1 MSILGKM
8 KSKNLDQWINE
19 LKKTISSPEF
29 ILLAIVSVFV
39 YFPFLSG
46 QMNNADGFTFGV
58 FHHSNGY
65 GSEDNLGRFFLRFF
79 DIWRDGMVL
88 PSLIVALCISFLWGS
103 VLILWKIFRTE
114 RPFDRFVMGVLIV
127 CTPSVANLLTYDYTA
142 DGYCLGFLL
151 AVLAAGLLIQGSGI
165 WTAIVAAICIW
176 GSLGLYQA
184 YLAVT
189 ISICGFWLII
199 RVIENKDTGRT
210 LGLKTGR
217 FLFGGGV
224 GTAGYLMMFTIL
236 DKIGYLTKDHTR
248 GSDQVLQN
256 FITNFFS
263 DLKQIFIVFKEYY
276 MANTL
281 VYNSWHGR
289 KYVNL
294 LLLLL
299 TICLLVLAVVQN
311 KTWQK
316 PLRLLAAIG
325 LIVMIPVML
334 EIVILLAPGT
344 SVYAETGMLMLCTM
358 NLIYL
363 LPLLLLPYIRT
374 KMMRLPV
381 RICEI
386 YMALFMC
393 IFIGV
398 FARMLQAE
406 SNKFQMLAYGME
418 NRLEQL
424 DEYESGMKVMVVG
437 RPQSGNYPFVDDT
450 YKTITKGMISDY
462 SLTFGRADQ
471 VSNSW
476 IELFKY
482 YCGVNYERVTD
493 EERDQI
499 LNSSQL
505 QNMDIYPAQSSVQ
518 QIGDIAVIRL
528 SE

>member
-1 MSILGKM
+1 M
-8 KSKNLDQWINE
+8 KNKNLDERINK
-19 LKKTISSPEF
+19 LKKAVSGPEF
-29 ILLAIVSVFV
+29 ILLAIVSLFV

-58 FHHSNGY
+58 FHHVNGY

-79 DIWRDGMVL
+79 DFWRDGMVL
-88 PSLIVALCISFLWGS
+88 PSLIAALCIVFLLAG
-103 VLILWKIFRTE
+103 VLVLWNISRTE
-114 RPFDRFVMGVLIV
+114 HALDRFIMGVLIV

-142 DGYCLGFLL
+142 DGYCFGFLL
-151 AVLAAGLLIQGSGI
+151 AVLAAALLIQGTGI
-165 WTAIVAAICIW
+165 WTAIAAAVCILV
-176 GSLGLYQA
+176 SLGLYQA

-189 ISICGFWLII
+189 ITICGFWLII

-217 FLFGGGV
+217 FLLGGGA
-224 GTAGYLMMFTIL
+224 GTAGYLMLFTIL

-248 GSDQVLQN
+248 GSDQVFQN

-263 DLKQIFIVFKEYY
+263 DFKQIYIVFKEYY
-276 MANTL
+276 LADTL

-289 KYVNL
+289 KYMNL

-299 TICLLVLAVVQN
+299 TVILLILAVVQN

-316 PLRLLAAIG
+316 PLRLLAATG

-374 KMMRLPV
+374 KVMRFPV

-424 DEYESGMKVMVVG
+424 DEYESGMKVLVVG

-493 EERDQI
+493 EERETI
-499 LNSSQL
+499 LDSQQL
-505 QNMDIYPAQSSVQ
+505 QDMGIYPSKDCVQ
-518 QIGDIAVIRL
+518 KMGDIAVIRL